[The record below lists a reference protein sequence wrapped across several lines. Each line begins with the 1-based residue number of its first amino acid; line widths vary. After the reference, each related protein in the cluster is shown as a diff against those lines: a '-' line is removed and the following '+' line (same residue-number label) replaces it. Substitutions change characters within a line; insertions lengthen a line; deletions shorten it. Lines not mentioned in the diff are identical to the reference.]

1 MILDELKKQTLQNLL
16 TYKDCLESL
25 SLLYEQRL
33 LPYYGMATEFDKR
46 TQLQMDANARLG
58 EIKSRLSEVYK
69 AIEYV
74 VFKEMD
80 SLKDISADAKTVKKT
95 RKYVKRATK
104 KD

>member
-69 AIEYV
+69 ALNMLYSRKWIH
-74 VFKEMD
+74 
-80 SLKDISADAKTVKKT
+80 LKIF
-95 RKYVKRATK
+95 RPILIQ
-104 KD
+104 

>member
-1 MILDELKKQTLQNLL
+1 MILDELKKQTLQKLL

-80 SLKDISADAKTVKKT
+80 SLKDTNTVKKT